1 MTIAFM
7 FGWQRFIKDFGMVPD
22 RWNEESEVMPWEP
35 EALET

>member
-7 FGWQRFIKDFGMVPD
+7 FGWQRFIKAFGMVPD